1 MSASELPKTAL
12 SSFLE
17 ERMGSAIE
25 AERIARANKLGLQP
39 YMVPGCDGLSV
50 RGGFG
55 TWGLHCLYI
64 LSGISKP

>member
-25 AERIARANKLGLQP
+25 AERIARANKLGLKP

-50 RGGFG
+50 RGGF
-55 TWGLHCLYI
+55 
-64 LSGISKP
+64 SA